1 MLQCYCPKKKVG
13 GTEIMTE
20 FEDSLLICL
29 EESGNSDI
37 AGEAKELYRDG
48 RTDELM
54 KLLRRKRCDLIDDMH
69 LSQRKV
75 DRLDYIIRQ
84 AEKEI
89 N

>member
-1 MLQCYCPKKKVG
+1 
-13 GTEIMTE
+13 MTE

-54 KLLRRKRCDLIDDMH
+54 KLLRRKRCDLIDDLH
-69 LSQRKV
+69 
-75 DRLDYIIRQ
+75 
-84 AEKEI
+84 
-89 N
+89 